1 MKILIIAEQDNGG
14 IKSSILNL
22 ITAAKKISE
31 DINHITIALS
41 AANTAENIVND
52 LLVVARDYTHIIAHA
67 TTYGK
72 NFLPRLASKLD
83 VSMISDV
90 TEIIS
95 PDTFIRPIYAG
106 NALMTLKSLDKI
118 KVMTIR
124 STAFEASGPIENTQQ
139 ILKISEHSSFSK
151 SRLIKTEVTALTRP
165 ELSAAR
171 VIVSGGRGLQSAQ
184 NFKLLEQ
191 LADCLN
197 AAIGASRAAV
207 DAGFVPNDFQV
218 GQTGKVVAP
227 DLYIA
232 IGISGAI
239 QHVAG
244 IKDSKVIVAINK
256 DADAP
261 IFQSADYGL
270 VGDLFDI
277 VPALI
282 ERLTQWKKK

>member
-1 MKILIIAEQDNGG
+1 MKTLIIAEQENGE
-14 IKSSILNL
+14 IKPSVLNL

-31 DINHITIALS
+31 DITVGLS
-41 AANTAENIVND
+41 TANTAENITND
-52 LLVVARDYTHIIAHA
+52 IFSMAKNYTHILAPA
-67 TTYGK
+67 TTFGK
-72 NFLPRLASKLD
+72 NFLPRLAAKLD

-90 TEIIS
+90 IEIIDS
-95 PDTFIRPIYAG
+95 ETFVRPFYAG
-106 NALMTLKSLDKI
+106 NALMELKSLDSI
-118 KVMTIR
+118 KLLTVR
-124 STAFEASGPIENTQQ
+124 STAFEASAPIESTQK
-139 ILKISEHSSFSK
+139 ILTIPENSNFSK
-151 SRLIKTEVTALTRP
+151 SRLIETETTVLTRP

-171 VIVSGGRGLQSAQ
+171 VIVSGGRGLQSAS
-184 NFKLLEQ
+184 NFKLLEK

-239 QHVAG
+239 QHIAG

-256 DADAP
+256 DPDAP

-270 VGDLFDI
+270 IGDLFDI